1 MVKAKYF
8 CGNCQREVSARA
20 ASCPYCGSSF
30 TAVRC
35 PRCGFEGK
43 AAEFID
49 GCPSCGFMMQD
60 NVRATA
66 SPAPSAA
73 KTRKAP
79 SGMSRLFYRV
89 AGLVLLALL
98 VVLVALLL
106 LRP

>member
-1 MVKAKYF
+1 VRAKYF
-8 CGNCQREVSARA
+8 CGNCQREVNARA

-43 AAEFID
+43 AVEFID
-49 GCPSCGFMMQD
+49 GFPSCGFMMQD
-60 NVRATA
+60 DVSVPA
-66 SPAPSAA
+66 SPAASAV
-73 KTRKAP
+73 KPRKAA

-89 AGLVLLALL
+89 AGLVLIVLLAVL
-98 VVLVALLL
+98 VVLLL